1 MTAEQ
6 IKEYTLKITRANK
19 SELIVVIYDM
29 AIDYVD
35 DALRALENG
44 DKNQYRKNVKQARR
58 CVTELLEALNYDYE
72 PSYPLMRIYIFVNK
86 QLTQSMSGMK
96 TEGVYFAKRTLEKLR
111 ESFENIAKED
121 TSEPLMANTEKVYAG
136 LTYGKSSLNENISG
150 SGNRGF
156 CV

>member
-58 CVTELLEALNYDYE
+58 I
-72 PSYPLMRIYIFVNK
+72 SRW
-86 QLTQSMSGMK
+86 
-96 TEGVYFAKRTLEKLR
+96 
-111 ESFENIAKED
+111 
-121 TSEPLMANTEKVYAG
+121 
-136 LTYGKSSLNENISG
+136 KST
-150 SGNRGF
+150 
-156 CV
+156 V